1 MIQGI
6 GSASSSV
13 AGVSSSAVGTQSSS
27 QVISAAQVRKQV
39 NALSQQFPKLSV
51 SISPAFI
58 DKMAKEILLPQGAEL
73 AKRPRRLNSQD
84 AQNMEEAMPFSDMAS
99 G

>member
-1 MIQGI
+1 MAAVVFKTIYKSETGQRKGSRRSYPLLPNKVNCIQV
-6 GSASSSV
+6 AS
-13 AGVSSSAVGTQSSS
+13 GLT
-27 QVISAAQVRKQV
+27 
-39 NALSQQFPKLSV
+39 
-51 SISPAFI
+51 I